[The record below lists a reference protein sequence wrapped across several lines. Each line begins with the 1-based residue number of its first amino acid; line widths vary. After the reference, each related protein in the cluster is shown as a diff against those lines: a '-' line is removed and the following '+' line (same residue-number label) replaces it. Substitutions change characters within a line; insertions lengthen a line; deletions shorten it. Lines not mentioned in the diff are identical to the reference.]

1 MNPPASSYVVGVGVG
16 LAATVGLVGLAYV
29 VARPSLPSTIERATV
44 AELRAYRLTV
54 DRSNP
59 LAAILADA
67 LGAEQLAA
75 MIGRIVKRV
84 AEEKLP

>member
-1 MNPPASSYVVGVGVG
+1 MSAPASSYVVGVGVG
-16 LAATVGLVGLAYV
+16 LAATVGLVGLAYA

-44 AELRAYRLTV
+44 AELRAYRLQV
-54 DRSNP
+54 DRNNP

-84 AEEKLP
+84 ADEKLP